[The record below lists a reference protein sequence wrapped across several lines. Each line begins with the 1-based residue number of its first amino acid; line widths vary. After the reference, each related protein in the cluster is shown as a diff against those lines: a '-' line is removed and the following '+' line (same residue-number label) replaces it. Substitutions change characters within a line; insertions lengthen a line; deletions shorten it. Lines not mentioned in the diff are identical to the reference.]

1 MTDMVMTEA
10 ATTSPSAEHLAQ
22 AEVLAREL
30 FDMLELEFEQ
40 LKAQNLDAFEAS
52 QASKNSLLQQLMQ
65 LAQIS
70 GPESADSL
78 NSDWNG
84 FKEQMTVCRDMHRRN
99 EILISRKID
108 AIRGALQSLQVFDPT
123 SSVEIY
129 DRLGKL
135 SRTRRGRGGYAEA

>member
-1 MTDMVMTEA
+1 MTDIVMTEA

-22 AEVLAREL
+22 AEALAREL
-30 FDMLELEFEQ
+30 YDMLELEFEQ